1 MGNILSISL
10 SCDAI
15 VTCCWNPLTER
26 ASYVC
31 RLEENL
37 QALDSRLREL
47 TALKIDVKK
56 RVEVEVAKQPEL
68 VKPLERVQTWIS
80 IVEKVEAQDNKVV
93 NDGAGEIEKLCCGG
107 CCSKRYISSY
117 MFGEKVAKMLVE
129 LSDLK
134 REGDFK
140 EVVAESPSAAL
151 VNVNERPVEQAVG
164 MESMFEKVW
173 RHIEDNEVG
182 IIGLYGMGGV
192 GKTTLLTKV
201 NNYFKHIRSEF
212 NLVIWVVVSKNLKLE
227 KIQDDIAKEVGILD
241 DTWRTKAHDEKADLI
256 YRVLCKKR
264 FVLLLDDI
272 WKRVELVKVGV
283 PVPDG
288 RNKYK
293 IVFTT
298 RSEEVCG
305 NMGAHKKIKVEC
317 LAWDKAWNLFQEI
330 IGKGT
335 LSIHPNIPQL
345 AEMVAKECGGLPLAL
360 NTVGR
365 AMACKT
371 TPQEWKHALQV
382 LKKSAADFSGMGDEV
397 FPLLKFSYDNLRSDE
412 DRSCFLYCALFPE
425 DFLIRKDDLSYC
437 WMGDELL
444 NQYANVDEAQ
454 NKGYDI
460 IGTLIRACL
469 LEDHQSCVKMHD
481 VIRDMALWLASD
493 PQKTDERF
501 LVLTGAE
508 SVDPSLLLEKWK
520 CPKRVSLMRAEF
532 GGKLAILPDSP
543 NLLTLLLGQTNL
555 TYLPN
560 DGFNSMIV
568 LRVLDLSENSSL
580 SILPKSIS
588 NLVTLKHLNLS
599 STAVEE
605 LPEEL
610 IALVQL
616 EYLNLENMIHLKIVP
631 PKLIS
636 SFSKLKV
643 LRMLQ
648 CGKSDQILFDG
659 ENAMIEELQ
668 GLKHLDH
675 LTLSIR
681 STSCFRKFFGY
692 DRLVTCTRIL
702 WLTDIDNKSNCL
714 DISSLVDMKHLDSL
728 EIHSFPNLEQ
738 LDFDRAGRAAN
749 DPHSTVTYQ
758 SCSLSLQNVTISRCD
773 QLKDLTWLI
782 FAPNLMR
789 LDVSSCPGM
798 KKIIDFNRVREVANV
813 VKEVNPFEILTI
825 LNLKSLPVLESI
837 YENALPFPYL
847 KKIGIDVCPK
857 LKKLPLNSSSAPGRS
872 NLIING
878 DQQWWNGLVW
888 EDQLSSDVFL
898 SCFRVQTSAQ

>member
-1 MGNILSISL
+1 M
-10 SCDAI
+10 
-15 VTCCWNPLTER
+15 
-26 ASYVC
+26 
-31 RLEENL
+31 
-37 QALDSRLREL
+37 
-47 TALKIDVKK
+47 
-56 RVEVEVAKQPEL
+56 
-68 VKPLERVQTWIS
+68 
-80 IVEKVEAQDNKVV
+80 
-93 NDGAGEIEKLCCGG
+93 
-107 CCSKRYISSY
+107 
-117 MFGEKVAKMLVE
+117 
-129 LSDLK
+129 
-134 REGDFK
+134 
-140 EVVAESPSAAL
+140 
-151 VNVNERPVEQAVG
+151 
-164 MESMFEKVW
+164 
-173 RHIEDNEVG
+173 
-182 IIGLYGMGGV
+182 
-192 GKTTLLTKV
+192 
-201 NNYFKHIRSEF
+201 
-212 NLVIWVVVSKNLKLE
+212 
-227 KIQDDIAKEVGILD
+227 
-241 DTWRTKAHDEKADLI
+241 
-256 YRVLCKKR
+256 
-264 FVLLLDDI
+264 
-272 WKRVELVKVGV
+272 
-283 PVPDG
+283 
-288 RNKYK
+288 

-298 RSEEVCG
+298 RSEDVCG
-305 NMGAHKKIKVEC
+305 DMGAYKKIKVEC
-317 LAWDKAWNLFQEI
+317 LAWDEAWNLFKQMVGEE
-330 IGKGT
+330 T

-345 AEMVAKECGGLPLAL
+345 AEKVAKECGDLPLAL
-360 NTVGR
+360 RIVGR
-365 AMACKT
+365 AMACKK
-371 TPQEWKHALQV
+371 TPQEWNRALEV
-382 LKKSAADFSGMGDEV
+382 LKKSASDFSGMGDKV
-397 FPLLKFSYDNLRSDE
+397 FPLLKFSYDNLRSDKV
-412 DRSCFLYCALFPE
+412 RSCFLYCALFPE
-425 DFLIRKDDLSYC
+425 DFPIRKDDLSYC

-444 NQYANVDEAQ
+444 NQHSKVDRAKYE
-454 NKGYDI
+454 GCDI

-481 VIRDMALWLASD
+481 VVRDMALWLASD
-493 PQKTDERF
+493 TQKTDERF

-508 SVDPSLLLEKWK
+508 SDDQLSFLEKWK
-520 CPKRVSLMRAEF
+520 YSRRVSLMKAEF
-532 GGKLAILPDSP
+532 GGISHSPD
-543 NLLTLLLGQTNL
+543 LLTLFLGQTYL
-555 TYLPN
+555 THLPD
-560 DGFNSMIV
+560 DGFNSMIN
-568 LRVLDLSENSSL
+568 LRVLDLFENSSL

-588 NLVTLKHLNLS
+588 KLVTLKHLNLS

-605 LPEEL
+605 LPVGL
-610 IALVQL
+610 IALVRL
-616 EYLNLENMIHLKIVP
+616 EYLNLENMIDLKIVP

-668 GLKHLDH
+668 
-675 LTLSIR
+675 
-681 STSCFRKFFGY
+681 
-692 DRLVTCTRIL
+692 
-702 WLTDIDNKSNCL
+702 
-714 DISSLVDMKHLDSL
+714 DMKHLDSL

-798 KKIIDFNRVREVANV
+798 KKIIDFNRLREVANV
-813 VKEVNPFEILTI
+813 VKGVNPFEILTI